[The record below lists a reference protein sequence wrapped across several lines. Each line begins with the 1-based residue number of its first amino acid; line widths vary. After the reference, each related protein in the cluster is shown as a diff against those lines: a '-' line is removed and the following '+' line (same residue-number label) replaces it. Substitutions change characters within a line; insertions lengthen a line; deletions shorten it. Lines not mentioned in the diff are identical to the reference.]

1 MSNAETCTLAE
12 ETARRFLKSVVIID
26 NEASFDNSDG
36 SHSLDI
42 QKLTCAFA
50 EKDIL
55 CSVLKP
61 CKDGLDA
68 ERYANMVC
76 AADAAVLDW
85 QMPQSDN
92 KDKTS
97 LCREI
102 IRNVFHREKGKRP
115 RLIFIYTGETITE
128 TLLEQLKKS
137 PVDAGV
143 DEFSDSVVP
152 KENGVGLVVDKLHII
167 FVGKEQ
173 KSNGIDG
180 LQPEAGGGAAR
191 VSVGELPNH
200 LLHEYACLTDGI
212 LPDAA
217 FNAVATVRENTGN
230 LLSLFKKELDP
241 AFVHHLLLISDLRDG
256 EAYLHELLR
265 DAMYSLS
272 ASDGYCH
279 ENLSSTRLRHWFKEG
294 DTFLHRKLQAN
305 CSVFHKTCEATH
317 SEANETSLVTPE
329 ALFRVLLEEKS
340 SFPDIRLPI
349 KHPEWFEHISDKE
362 IKKIAAHDLLEIC
375 ENHDES
381 LEQFTRLHAG
391 ESDGKM
397 PWVGKG
403 HNPVLQHGTIIK
415 YGDKNYY
422 LCIMPA
428 CDLVRLKRTQLVPFL
443 HLCTVNGVNSFPT
456 LCLYDKDNF
465 LKFKIPHTK
474 MWDQIS
480 LFNFEVDAETHQII
494 SKDKKFKVTEISSP
508 GNISEHT
515 TQDLFWVAKLKDSV
529 MIELNQKIFAN
540 MSRIGGNDFEWI
552 RRHKK

>member
-180 LQPEAGGGAAR
+180 LQPEAGGGAAK
-191 VSVGELPNH
+191 VSVGDLPNH

-265 DAMYSLS
+265 DAMYSPS
-272 ASDGYCH
+272 GTERNFNSPQEYQVTAADGIWKKTYAI
-279 ENLSSTRLRHWFKEG
+279 SVI
-294 DTFLHRKLQAN
+294 DTEL
-305 CSVFHKTCEATH
+305 AT
-317 SEANETSLVTPE
+317 
-329 ALFRVLLEEKS
+329 
-340 SFPDIRLPI
+340 I
-349 KHPEWFEHISDKE
+349 
-362 IKKIAAHDLLEIC
+362 
-375 ENHDES
+375 
-381 LEQFTRLHAG
+381 
-391 ESDGKM
+391 
-397 PWVGKG
+397 
-403 HNPVLQHGTIIK
+403 
-415 YGDKNYY
+415 Y
-422 LCIMPA
+422 
-428 CDLVRLKRTQLVPFL
+428 
-443 HLCTVNGVNSFPT
+443 
-456 LCLYDKDNF
+456 
-465 LKFKIPHTK
+465 
-474 MWDQIS
+474 
-480 LFNFEVDAETHQII
+480 NFEDTI
-494 SKDKKFKVTEISSP
+494 SGKKYYIFVERENDKVIMEWAS
-508 GNISEHT
+508 GNAGAAVV
-515 TQDLFWVAKLKDSV
+515 LA
-529 MIELNQKIFAN
+529 
-540 MSRIGGNDFEWI
+540 R
-552 RRHKK
+552 